1 MSSKMYVLMK
11 VWLSLCQN
19 LKLCFLF
26 QVKIWL
32 LQPSSQPYSPVQVN
46 KPQCAANSLI
56 VLNFWNKIFGCLKGE
71 PIQFFFEIAPL
82 CCTQLTPT
90 GVLLKDHSQIWW
102 QMEGIYPQRRFHA
115 ENQEDLGV
123 FDDFSKDSCHGG
135 RMLGGCWS
143 RLLLQT
149 SSQVQRRMRR
159 QSCCCCS
166 L

>member
-1 MSSKMYVLMK
+1 MFVMGER
-11 VWLSLCQN
+11 N
-19 LKLCFLF
+19 R
-26 QVKIWL
+26 
-32 LQPSSQPYSPVQVN
+32 
-46 KPQCAANSLI
+46 
-56 VLNFWNKIFGCLKGE
+56 KGE

-135 RMLGGCWS
+135 RMLGGCK
-143 RLLLQT
+143 RDKQPGPDTEAKLLLLQK
-149 SSQVQRRMRR
+149 V
-159 QSCCCCS
+159 
-166 L
+166 